1 MKNGSNQTMRENE
14 LLLDGEDNQ
23 QQKQSD
29 HTITEERNIQLFNP
43 KDVES
48 EFMLPDEKAQVRCL
62 LSSRF
67 S

>member
-1 MKNGSNQTMRENE
+1 MREND

-29 HTITEERNIQLFNP
+29 HTITEERNIHLFKP
-43 KDVES
+43 KDVAV
-48 EFMLPDEKAQVRCL
+48 EFMLSDEKALVRCL

>member
-1 MKNGSNQTMRENE
+1 MREND

-29 HTITEERNIQLFNP
+29 HTITEERNIHLFKP
-43 KDVES
+43 KDVAV
-48 EFMLPDEKAQVRCL
+48 EFMLPDEKAKVRCL